1 MSVYLDHNATTPLS
15 SEVLEA
21 MMPYM
26 TGLYGNPSSVH
37 RYGRLTRNALEQART
52 QVAAL
57 IGAQPGEVIFTSGGT
72 EANNLAISGVL
83 EICPPASFA
92 ISAIEHASLI
102 EPAKK
107 MQKHGWILD
116 IVPVNKQGVVTDEM
130 LQASISDK
138 TQMLSV
144 MAANNESGVLQNLSF
159 LVNIAKSVKE
169 NMIVHSDVCQMVG
182 KLPLNF
188 SELKLDLISL
198 SSHKIYGPQGAGAL
212 VVKSHI
218 DLAPLIVG
226 GGQEK
231 QRRSGT
237 ENLLAI
243 IGFGA
248 AAELA
253 ASKMQQRKNHVFE
266 LQTLLIAQ
274 LNLLE
279 GVEIFSQG
287 VSLLPNTV
295 FFSVLGIDGE
305 MLLMQLDKKGFA
317 VSSGSACHSKKTEP
331 SHVLLAMS
339 VKNNIAQGAVR
350 VSFGEQNSHED
361 VMQFIQALQEIKQ
374 QFN

>member
-15 SEVLEA
+15 PEALEV

-37 RYGRLTRNALEQART
+37 RYGRLTRDALEQARA

-57 IGAQPGEVIFTSGGT
+57 VGAQPAEVIFTSGGT
-72 EANNLAISGVL
+72 EANNLAVSGVL
-83 EICPPASFA
+83 ETRPATRFA

-107 MQKHGWILD
+107 MQKYGWTMD

-130 LQASISDK
+130 LRSSISEE

-144 MAANNESGVLQNLSF
+144 MAANNESGVIQNLST
-159 LVNIAKSVKE
+159 LVSVAKSVKE

-212 VVKSHI
+212 IVKSHV
-218 DLAPLIVG
+218 DLTPLIVG

-237 ENLLAI
+237 ENLIAI

-253 ASKMQQRKNHVFE
+253 AGKIEQRKSHALE
-266 LQTLLIAQ
+266 LQTLLIEQ
-274 LNLLE
+274 LNLLQ
-279 GVEIFSQG
+279 GVDIFSQG
-287 VSLLPNTV
+287 VPVLPNTV
-295 FFSVLGIDGE
+295 FFSVSGIDGE

-317 VSSGSACHSKKTEP
+317 VSSGSACHSKRTEP

-339 VKNNIAQGAVR
+339 VKNNIAQGAIR

-361 VMQFIQALQEIKQ
+361 VMQFIRALQEIKQ